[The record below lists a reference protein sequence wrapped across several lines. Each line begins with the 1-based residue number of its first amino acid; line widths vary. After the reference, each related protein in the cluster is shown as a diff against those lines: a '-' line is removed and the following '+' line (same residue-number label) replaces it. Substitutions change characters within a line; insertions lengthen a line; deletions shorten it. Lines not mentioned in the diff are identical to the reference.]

1 MGVLVNRFP
10 IKYILYM
17 YKAKKVLRASIRKF
31 FKNFDNY
38 LFLDI
43 VHTIS
48 KLKKLC
54 CVLTYLLPS

>member
-10 IKYILYM
+10 IKYIPYM

-38 LFLDI
+38 LILDI
-43 VHTIS
+43 VQ
-48 KLKKLC
+48 
-54 CVLTYLLPS
+54 

>member
-38 LFLDI
+38 LILDI
-43 VHTIS
+43 AQ
-48 KLKKLC
+48 
-54 CVLTYLLPS
+54 